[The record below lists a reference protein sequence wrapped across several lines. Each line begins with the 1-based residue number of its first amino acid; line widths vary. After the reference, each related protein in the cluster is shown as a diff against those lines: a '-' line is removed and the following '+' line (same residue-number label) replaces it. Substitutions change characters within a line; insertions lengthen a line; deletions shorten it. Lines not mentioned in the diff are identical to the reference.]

1 MKQSEEDWNKVTE
14 IKKDNQCIKIV
25 NGKEKKISRKEYNN
39 FASKFKE
46 VKGKWYKV
54 SLNNIRK
61 YVK

>member
-1 MKQSEEDWNKVTE
+1 MKQSKEDRNKVTE

-39 FASKFKE
+39 FTSKFKE
-46 VKGKWYKV
+46 VKGKWYRV